1 MKKQKSTS
9 QLRCTII
16 VGLLAV
22 MFALPLVWMTLASFK
37 KVSEVFSENW
47 LPTVW
52 QWKNYVTVWTDEQ
65 VYLPRVFFNT
75 LFIVVLGT
83 GGQLIVSSLAAY
95 GFAKIDFKGRA
106 AIFTLFLAA
115 MMIPSQ
121 ATIIPRYMLFYKI
134 GLYNSLWALI
144 LPSWFSVT
152 SIFLLRQFYM
162 GLPNDLMDAA
172 KVDGAGHLRIFAQI
186 LMPLTKP
193 AMISTLILS
202 FITLWNDYL
211 SALVFLSNKKLYTVS
226 QAVRYWLFDN
236 NNQNY
241 NLTMTTATIFIIPVI
256 ILFVFCQKYFVEG
269 IATSGVKG

>member
-9 QLRCTII
+9 KLICTII

-211 SALVFLSNKKLYTVS
+211 SELVFLSNKKLYTVS

>member
-9 QLRCTII
+9 KLICTII

-226 QAVRYWLFDN
+226 QAVRYRLFDN

>member
-9 QLRCTII
+9 KLICTII

-121 ATIIPRYMLFYKI
+121 AIIPRYMLFYKI

>member
-9 QLRCTII
+9 KLICTII

-95 GFAKIDFKGRA
+95 GFAEIDFKGRA

>member
-9 QLRCTII
+9 KLICTII

-65 VYLPRVFFNT
+65 VYLPRVFSNT
-75 LFIVVLGT
+75 LFIEVLGT

-95 GFAKIDFKGRA
+95 GFAKINFKGRA

>member
-9 QLRCTII
+9 KLICTII
-16 VGLLAV
+16 VVLLAV

>member
-9 QLRCTII
+9 KLICTIV

-121 ATIIPRYMLFYKI
+121 ATIIPRYLLFYKI

>member
-9 QLRCTII
+9 KLICTIV

-256 ILFVFCQKYFVEG
+256 ILFVFCQKYFAEG

>member
-9 QLRCTII
+9 KLICTII

-269 IATSGVKG
+269 STSSGIKG

>member
-9 QLRCTII
+9 KLICTII

-22 MFALPLVWMTLASFK
+22 MFALHLVWMTLASFK

>member
-9 QLRCTII
+9 KLICTII

-226 QAVRYWLFDN
+226 QPVRYWLFDN

>member
-9 QLRCTII
+9 KLICTIV
-16 VGLLAV
+16 VGLLAG

>member
-9 QLRCTII
+9 KLICTII

-162 GLPNDLMDAA
+162 GLPNDRMDAA

>member
-1 MKKQKSTS
+1 MKKHKSTS
-9 QLRCTII
+9 KLICTII

>member
-9 QLRCTII
+9 KLICTIV

-47 LPTVW
+47 MPTVW

>member
-9 QLRCTII
+9 KLIRTII

>member
-9 QLRCTII
+9 KLICTII

-47 LPTVW
+47 MPTVW

>member
-1 MKKQKSTS
+1 MKKQKTTS
-9 QLRCTII
+9 KLVCTII
-16 VGLLAV
+16 VGLLAL

>member
-9 QLRCTII
+9 KLICTIV

>member
-9 QLRCTII
+9 KLICTIV

-37 KVSEVFSENW
+37 KVSEVFSKNW

-256 ILFVFCQKYFVEG
+256 ILFVFCQKYFVKG

>member
-9 QLRCTII
+9 KLICTII

-75 LFIVVLGT
+75 LFIVALGT

>member
-9 QLRCTII
+9 KLICTII

-83 GGQLIVSSLAAY
+83 GGQVIVSSLAAY

>member
-9 QLRCTII
+9 KLICTII

-121 ATIIPRYMLFYKI
+121 AMIIPRYMLFYKI

>member
-9 QLRCTII
+9 KLICTIV

-22 MFALPLVWMTLASFK
+22 MFALPFVWMTLASFK

>member
-9 QLRCTII
+9 KLICTII

-121 ATIIPRYMLFYKI
+121 ATIIPRYMLFYKV

>member
-9 QLRCTII
+9 KLICTIV

-256 ILFVFCQKYFVEG
+256 ILFVFCQKYFVKG